1 MLTTENPRVSRWGHS
16 LAVRIPARL
25 ARQVDLKEG
34 SPVEMTVEDS
44 KLVITPAE
52 AEPPRYDLAQLIA
65 GIDQDNVHEEIDLGE
80 AVGAE
85 LL

>member
-1 MLTTENPRVSRWGHS
+1 MLTGDNPRVSRWGHS

-34 SPVEMTVEDS
+34 SVVEIAVEDS
-44 KLVITPAE
+44 RLVITPAE
-52 AEPPRYDLAQLIA
+52 EAARYDLAELVA
-65 GIDQDNVHEEIDLGE
+65 GMNQDNLHDEIDLGQ

-85 LL
+85 RL

>member
-1 MLTTENPRVSRWGHS
+1 MLTSENPRVSRWGHS

-34 SPVEMTVEDS
+34 SSVEMTVEDG
-44 KLVITPAE
+44 KLVVTPAE

-65 GIDQDNVHEEIDLGE
+65 GIDQDNVHEEADFGE

>member
-1 MLTTENPRVSRWGHS
+1 MLTIDNPRVSRWGHS
-16 LAVRIPARL
+16 LALRIPARL
-25 ARQVDLKEG
+25 AKQVDLKEG
-34 SPVEMTVEDS
+34 SPVEITVEDS

-52 AEPPRYDLAQLIA
+52 AEPLRYDLAKLIA
-65 GIDQDNVHEEIDLGE
+65 GMNQDNLHDEIDLGE